1 MVELNLAVVA
11 DAAVGFSVTIKT
23 SPAEKD
29 DDEDKEV
36 AEKAFGVVPPSPVS
50 VTVFPNC
57 VKAKPD
63 ELSSVGVP
71 LYILIST
78 LFVLFIAI

>member
-50 VTVFPNC
+50 VTVSPNC
-57 VKAKPD
+57 VKSKPA

-71 LYILIST
+71 LFLSQRFLYYL
-78 LFVLFIAI
+78 